1 MSLDVTAATTRPG
14 GAEPLVR
21 VRDLSVSFA
30 GRQVVHGVSFDLT
43 AGSCVAVVGESGSG
57 KSVSA
62 RSLLGLAGTG
72 ARVSASELSFAGR
85 DLRGLDDRGWR
96 SVRGRDIGLVL
107 QDALVSLDPLRRV
120 GDEVAE
126 PLRLHRRGGRSA
138 RREQAV
144 RLLADVGVP
153 QPELRARQRPSELS
167 GGLRQRALI
176 AAGLALDPPVLIADE
191 PTTALDATV
200 QAQVLD
206 LLAESVA
213 RGRSVLL
220 ISHDLAVVDRLA
232 DTVLVVRDGRI
243 VESGPTAQVL
253 GNPEH
258 EYTRG
263 LIAAVPSA
271 RSRGARLSSS
281 GTTAVP
287 RPRTSV
293 VPPVPDEAEPLLRV
307 SSVSKHYRGPD
318 GVVRTVVDGVSFD
331 VRRGETVGIVGESGS
346 GKSTTAAIALALT
359 APDAGSVDFEGAP
372 WTAVTEKQRR
382 PRRRRLG
389 YVHQDPLSSFDP
401 RYDVRRVLND
411 AIGRADG
418 EDPVARS
425 LELLEQV
432 GLPARHLDD
441 HPLRLSGG
449 QRQRVAIARAL
460 ATRPDLVVCDE
471 PVSALDVSIQAQ
483 VLDLLGDLQDELGTA
498 YLFISHDLG
507 VVHHLSDRVLV
518 MKDGRVVESGGA
530 DEVFERPQHAYTQAL
545 LAAVPRLRSSA
556 GTPGAPA

>member
-1 MSLDVTAATTRPG
+1 MP
-14 GAEPLVR
+14 EP
-21 VRDLSVSFA
+21 S
-30 GRQVVHGVSFDLT
+30 
-43 AGSCVAVVGESGSG
+43 
-57 KSVSA
+57 
-62 RSLLGLAGTG
+62 
-72 ARVSASELSFAGR
+72 
-85 DLRGLDDRGWR
+85 W
-96 SVRGRDIGLVL
+96 
-107 QDALVSLDPLRRV
+107 
-120 GDEVAE
+120 
-126 PLRLHRRGGRSA
+126 
-138 RREQAV
+138 
-144 RLLADVGVP
+144 
-153 QPELRARQRPSELS
+153 RARQRPAELS

-176 AAGLALDPPVLIADE
+176 AAGIALDPPVLIADE

-206 LLAESVA
+206 LLADGVA
-213 RGRSVLL
+213 RGRSLLL

-232 DTVLVVRDGRI
+232 DTVLVLREGSV

-253 GNPEH
+253 GDPRH
-258 EYTRG
+258 EYTRR

-271 RSRGARLSSS
+271 QSRGERLSSPAGP

-293 VPPVPDEAEPLLRV
+293 LPAPVDDTPALLRV

-318 GVVRTVVDGVSFD
+318 GVTRTVLDDVSFD

-346 GKSTTAAIALALT
+346 GKSTAAAIALALVE
-359 APDAGSVDFEGAP
+359 PDGGAVEFAGLP
-372 WTAVTEKQRR
+372 WTGVTEKQRR

-401 RYDVRRVLND
+401 RHDVRRILLD
-411 AIGRADG
+411 AVGRVE
-418 EDPVARS
+418 EDPAGRVS
-425 LELLEQV
+425 ELLDHV
-432 GLPARHLDD
+432 GLSARHLHD

-518 MKDGRVVESGGA
+518 VQGGRIVEEGDA
-530 DEVFERPQHAYTQAL
+530 DQVFEQPRHPYTQAL
-545 LAAVPRLRSSA
+545 LAAVPRIRRST
-556 GTPGAPA
+556 GVPGARP